1 MSEILDICRLASLFV
16 LDTKKPSTAREARI
30 SLTRKEKEDG
40 MYCMDGIQL
49 SWLDLIIFFLL
60 FLQGQVKGIGVE
72 ESEKLDLFFL
82 FLSSCLTIH
91 ECLMTT
97 WSLN

>member
-1 MSEILDICRLASLFV
+1 MSEIWIFVDLPLDLSWIQRCHLL
-16 LDTKKPSTAREARI
+16 REARI

-60 FLQGQVKGIGVE
+60 FFLAGTSRGDCEGGK
-72 ESEKLDLFFL
+72 SEKLDLFFSYF
-82 FLSSCLTIH
+82 FLHVLRS
-91 ECLMTT
+91 M
-97 WSLN
+97 NA

>member
-1 MSEILDICRLASLFV
+1 MSEIWIFVDLPLDLSWIQRCHL
-16 LDTKKPSTAREARI
+16 PREARI

-60 FLQGQVKGIGVE
+60 FFWWQGQVKGIVKGERVR
-72 ESEKLDLFFL
+72 SWIFFCSYFFL
-82 FLSSCLTIH
+82 HVLRS
-91 ECLMTT
+91 M
-97 WSLN
+97 NA